1 MKRVSQWSATV
12 VVVVAVGA
20 GCGGGAKEPAAAEP
34 EPTESPAASTAVAA
48 ADSASSSSAAPKK
61 EPSDVEVP
69 KTCETRGSFCL
80 PPAGFVKKLCQE
92 VHPDLALAFFAKGT
106 PFTRGYMRGAQD
118 AFNGYGGVSSGDKLV
133 FDEEVIVLSSR
144 ENKTGIEVSG
154 ASGQVDLLRWDG
166 SCATVPAA
174 DVNYQLP
181 PSPKTAAFEWKVL
194 SDEMQTA
201 LLADENIAKLNKER
215 RNECKGA
222 SMGDVSKKCVKLVE
236 QLRVAVVSYVRSGAG
251 TIPAPTK
258 LK

>member
-1 MKRVSQWSATV
+1 MMRVSQWGATV
-12 VVVVAVGA
+12 GVVVAMSA
-20 GCGGGAKEPAAAEP
+20 GCGGGAKEPEAASEP
-34 EPTESPAASTAVAA
+34 EAVESPSSAAVAA
-48 ADSASSSSAAPKK
+48 ADATPASTGSPKK
-61 EPSDVEVP
+61 EPADVEVP
-69 KTCETRGSFCL
+69 TTCETRGSLCL

-106 PFTRGYMRGAQD
+106 PFTRGYMRGTQD

-174 DVNYQLP
+174 DVSYQLP
-181 PSPKTAAFEWKVL
+181 PAPKTAAFEWKVL
-194 SDEMQTA
+194 SDEMQAA

-236 QLRVAVVSYVRSGAG
+236 QLRGAVVTYVRSGAG